1 MSENTKIRED
11 CELLKKNNADLANEN
26 DALGQDVATI
36 KYQWNESTLR
46 ERQLQLENQH
56 LSKSQ
61 LNNQANGAINQNQ
74 FIQNEQQKMSS
85 AHLNSIHTTRTD
97 NYDSAQMIRYG
108 NTPLTNSQL
117 SQNGPRF
124 KSP

>member
-1 MSENTKIRED
+1 MSENTKIREE
-11 CELLKKNNADLANEN
+11 CELLRNNNVDLANEN

-36 KYQWNESTLR
+36 RHEWNESTLR

-61 LNNQANGAINQNQ
+61 MNSHANGAMNPNQ
-74 FIQNEQQKMSS
+74 FIQNEQQQMSS

-108 NTPLTNSQL
+108 NNPLTNSQL